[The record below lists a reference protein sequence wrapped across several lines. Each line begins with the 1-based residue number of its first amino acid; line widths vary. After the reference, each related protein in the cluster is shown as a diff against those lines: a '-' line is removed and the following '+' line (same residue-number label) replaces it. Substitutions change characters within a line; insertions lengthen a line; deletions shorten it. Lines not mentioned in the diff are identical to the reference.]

1 MIYFIYT
8 YIIYIVYIKLYIT
21 YIYIYIWFIVDLL
34 IKMVI
39 LHVFFWGKGV
49 HNLATSGFIMIYLKI
64 GFPE

>member
-1 MIYFIYT
+1 MYMIYFIYT
-8 YIIYIVYIKLYIT
+8 YIIYNVYI
-21 YIYIYIWFIVDLL
+21 IYIYWFIVELL

-39 LHVFFWGKGV
+39 LHVFLGKGV